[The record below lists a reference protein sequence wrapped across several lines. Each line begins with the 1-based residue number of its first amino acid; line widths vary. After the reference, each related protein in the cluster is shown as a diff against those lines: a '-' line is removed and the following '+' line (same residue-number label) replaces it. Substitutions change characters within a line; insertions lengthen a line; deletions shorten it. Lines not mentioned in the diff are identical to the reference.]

1 MNNYINK
8 LKEYLYDKDVSK
20 EQIKEI
26 VSDYEEFYEEYLNN
40 GFTDEEIV
48 IKLGSARDIYRN
60 LRSTLKMSEDYE
72 IKKIKNKQKSKIV
85 SLTPFIATIIFILV
99 GYFTGVWHPT
109 WLIYLIVPL
118 SSVLIYSK
126 NILDALLNSSPFI
139 STALFLVIGFYTG
152 HWHPTWLV
160 FLSIPLLGVI
170 KSGNTWLKKSSNAL
184 IFIGVAISVLLPY
197 FNLLP
202 WKYAWLAMIIFI
214 FPSLLSDIFTKAN
227 KLKPI
232 SMFIS
237 LLIAAISYTILVYL
251 NTKVPVAL
259 LVFLIPFVVS
269 IWADYIEINI
279 VMLDSK
285 AKQIIIISS
294 FIIAFALFLTL
305 GIAYNS
311 FGYVWQLLLLPIMIT
326 TYIVP
331 ENKKHLITAI
341 TPFIAIIIFYSL
353 GYFYGLWAVSWLA
366 FLLIPIVSIIES
378 NPVTKT
384 KKPD

>member
-1 MNNYINK
+1 M
-8 LKEYLYDKDVSK
+8 
-20 EQIKEI
+20 
-26 VSDYEEFYEEYLNN
+26 
-40 GFTDEEIV
+40 
-48 IKLGSARDIYRN
+48 
-60 LRSTLKMSEDYE
+60 
-72 IKKIKNKQKSKIV
+72 
-85 SLTPFIATIIFILV
+85 
-99 GYFTGVWHPT
+99 
-109 WLIYLIVPL
+109 
-118 SSVLIYSK
+118 
-126 NILDALLNSSPFI
+126 
-139 STALFLVIGFYTG
+139 
-152 HWHPTWLV
+152 
-160 FLSIPLLGVI
+160 
-170 KSGNTWLKKSSNAL
+170 
-184 IFIGVAISVLLPY
+184 
-197 FNLLP
+197 
-202 WKYAWLAMIIFI
+202 
-214 FPSLLSDIFTKAN
+214 
-227 KLKPI
+227 
-232 SMFIS
+232 
-237 LLIAAISYTILVYL
+237 
-251 NTKVPVAL
+251 PVAL

-311 FGYVWQLLLLPIMIT
+311 FGYIWQLLLLPIMIT